1 MGTDTIIDLD
11 SLYLI
16 ARLARANVYE
26 LPESATRSAV
36 TRKFVVQVEMKID

>member
-26 LPESATRSAV
+26 LPESATRSDV
-36 TRKFVVQVEMKID
+36 TRKFIVQVEM

>member
-16 ARLARANVYE
+16 ARLARADVYE
-26 LPESATRSAV
+26 LPESAMRSNV
-36 TRKFVVQVEMKID
+36 TRKFVELVERKID